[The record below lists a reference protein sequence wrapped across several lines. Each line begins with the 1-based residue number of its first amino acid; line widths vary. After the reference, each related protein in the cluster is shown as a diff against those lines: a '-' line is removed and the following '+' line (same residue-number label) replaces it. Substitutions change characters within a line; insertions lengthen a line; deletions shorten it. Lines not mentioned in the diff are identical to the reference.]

1 MSENFQQ
8 KYRFMTAML
17 PDAAKR
23 TLVLMTGARQT
34 GKTTLARMMY
44 PALRYINL
52 DAPENREM
60 LRQLHTAVYG
70 SSVGNAIIDEAQKE
84 PVVFDKIKYAYDE
97 QSISFQVIL
106 GSSQILLLK
115 NIRESLAGRVSI
127 FELWPLMM
135 GELLY
140 PDDEKQPPF
149 PLLECLFEAH
159 SLSEALGRVPAMLFD
174 REDQARREAEA
185 YLLQWGGMPALLAL
199 TPEERWKWLRDYEYT
214 YLERD
219 LADLARLQDLQ
230 PFRRFQKLSALR
242 CGHLLNYSEL
252 ARDADLSVDTARRY
266 LEYLTLSY
274 QVILLQPFY
283 RNLTSSLVK
292 TPKLYWLDLGLLKQ
306 LCGVRESR
314 FGSLYEAMVV
324 SELFKWIKTMQKRA
338 EMYFYRTRSGFE
350 VDLLLQT
357 EYGVV
362 GIEIKSRAKVD
373 RSDWRAM
380 QSVAEALGEEW
391 KGGLVV
397 YKGSMIMKLDE
408 PDIWAVPAYR
418 LFT

>member
-1 MSENFQQ
+1 MSEDLQQ
-8 KYRFMTAML
+8 KYRFMTVML
-17 PDAAKR
+17 PDEAKR
-23 TLVLMTGARQT
+23 TIILMTGARQT

-60 LRQLHTAVYG
+60 LRQLHTAAWG
-70 SSVGNAIIDEAQKE
+70 STVGNAVIDEAQKE
-84 PVVFDKIKYAYDE
+84 LIVFDKIKYAYDE
-97 QSISFQVIL
+97 RSISFQVIL

-115 NIRESLAGRVSI
+115 NIRESLAGRVSM

-135 GELLY
+135 CELLC
-140 PDDEKQPPF
+140 PGDTKQPPF
-149 PLLECLFEAH
+149 PLLEGLFSPH
-159 SLSEALGRVPAMLFD
+159 SLSEELERVPALLFD
-174 REDQARREAEA
+174 REDQARRDAEA
-185 YLLQWGGMPALLAL
+185 YLLQWGGMPALLPL
-199 TPEERWKWLRDYEYT
+199 TSGERWKWLHDYEYT

-242 CGHLLNYSEL
+242 CGQLLNYSEL

-266 LEYLTLSY
+266 VEYLTLSY

-314 FGSLYEAMVV
+314 LGSLYEAMVV
-324 SELFKWIKTMQKRA
+324 SELVKWIKTMQKRA
-338 EMYFYRTRSGFE
+338 EVYFYRTRSGLE
-350 VDLLLQT
+350 IDVLLQT
-357 EYGVV
+357 EYGVI
-362 GIEIKSRAKVD
+362 GIEVKSRTRVD
-373 RSDWRAM
+373 RCDLRPM
-380 QSVAEALGEEW
+380 QSVAGVLGNEW
-391 KGGLVV
+391 KGGLVI
-397 YKGSMIMKLDE
+397 YKGNMIMKVGE